1 MQADVTHAHCFL
13 EFLNMQRKHV
23 DTVANGHLMSKLQH
37 FNHFQKHCL
46 MLLTW
51 SKHCD
56 FVAAGLLLLHPSA

>member
-1 MQADVTHAHCFL
+1 
-13 EFLNMQRKHV
+13 MQRKHV